1 MPVPM
6 QPITVP
12 DGPAPPKLR
21 YPERV
26 LSVITRPDLP
36 DTIELPWLAEEAK
49 VPQKALRDDVLRLG
63 RVQRVLAAYGWRL
76 NAGKGRASGT
86 LTRELS
92 LGPTP

>member
-36 DTIELPWLAEEAK
+36 NTIGLPWLAEEAE
-49 VPQKALRDDVLRLG
+49 VPQKALRDDVLPLG
-63 RVQRVLAAYGWRL
+63 RVQRVMAAYKWRL

-86 LTRELS
+86 LTREPS
-92 LGPTP
+92 LDSP